1 MAEVKITKDNFEEE
15 VLKSDIPVLVDF
27 YATWCGPCSMLSP
40 VLAEIASEYEGKVK
54 VGKVDTDE
62 EADLA
67 MKYQISM
74 IPAVLVF
81 KNGEHVGTS
90 IGFKS
95 KEELVK
101 LF

>member
-54 VGKVDTDE
+54 VGKVNTDE